1 MYKIAE
7 QRLRRLLNAGDEG
20 LLRGGKKGLEKESLR
35 VTADGQIAQ
44 SPHPASLGSTL
55 THPYITTDYSEA
67 LIELITPP
75 SPDITETTAF
85 LTEIHQYVYQHL
97 QDELLWAAS
106 MPCAVGDDKS
116 IPIADYG
123 SSNVGMM
130 KHVYRR
136 GLEYRYGRRMQAI
149 SGIHFNYSLPEQFWP
164 VFQDEEDDAG
174 SLQEFIGDK
183 YFALIRNFL
192 RFEWLVLYLFGS
204 SPAICK
210 SFLAG
215 RATRFEEFDPSTY
228 YLPYATSLRMSDI
241 GYKNKNQ
248 AVLNIAYN
256 SLDEYVSSLTRAIE
270 TPYPEYEAVGVIR
283 DGQYMQLNT
292 NILQIEN
299 EFYSFV
305 RPKQTTLSGEKP
317 TVALKRRGVQY
328 VEIRALD
335 VGLLDPCGVNDA
347 QLRFLEIFLLFCLL
361 QDSPL
366 IDAQEQRSID
376 YNERTVALRGRE
388 PGLKLQQN
396 NHWRGLAE
404 WLQEIFTQ
412 LQPLSSILDGD
423 DETRPYSG
431 ALAEQ
436 MEKAAAPHDLP
447 SARILSAMR
456 ARELPFA
463 KYAMEVSQAHLEHFR
478 SSSMDEA
485 RTSKLRTLA
494 EESLQKQREIEQS
507 DSLSFAEYLQRYF
520 AQKL

>member
-1 MYKIAE
+1 MYEIAE

-35 VTADGQIAQ
+35 VTVDGAIAQ
-44 SPHPASLGSTL
+44 SPHPEVLGSTL

-67 LIELITPP
+67 LLELITPP
-75 SPDITETTAF
+75 SMDVAGTVAF
-85 LTEIHQYVYQHL
+85 LSEIHQYVYQYL
-97 QDELLWAAS
+97 DDELLWAAS

-116 IPIADYG
+116 IPIALYG
-123 SSNVGMM
+123 TSNVGMM

-149 SGIHFNYSLPEQFWP
+149 SGVHFNYSLAEEFWP

-174 SLQEFIGDK
+174 CLQDFVADK

-192 RFEWLVLYLFGS
+192 RYEWLVLYLFGS
-204 SPAICK
+204 SPAVCK
-210 SFLAG
+210 SFLTG
-215 RATRFEEFDPSTY
+215 SATRFEEFDTSTY

-248 AVLNIAYN
+248 AVLNVAYN

-270 TPYPEYEAVGVIR
+270 TPYPEYEAVGVMR
-283 DGQYMQLNT
+283 DGEYIQLNT

-335 VGLLDPCGVNDA
+335 VGLLDPCGVNDS
-347 QLRFLEIFLLFCLL
+347 QLRFLEALLLFCLL
-361 QDSPL
+361 HDSPL
-366 IDAQEQRSID
+366 IDAQEQRDIE

-388 PGLKLQQN
+388 PDLQ
-396 NHWRGLAE
+396 
-404 WLQEIFTQ
+404 LQENTRARSLVGWMHEILEQ
-412 LQPLSSILDGD
+412 LEPLCGILDGD
-423 DETRPYSG
+423 DTTRPYRR

-436 MEKAAAPHDLP
+436 SEKLADPGLLP
-447 SARILSAMR
+447 SATILSSMR
-456 ARELPFA
+456 ARKLPFA
-463 KYAMEVSQAHLEHFR
+463 KYAMELSQAHLDHFR
-478 SSSMDEA
+478 ALSL
-485 RTSKLRTLA
+485 TSERLA
-494 EESLQKQREIEQS
+494 ELRAIAEQS
-507 DSLSFAEYLQRYF
+507 LDQQRATEAADTLSFPEYLQRYF
-520 AQKL
+520 TQRL

>member
-183 YFALIRNFL
+183 YFALIRNFI

-412 LQPLSSILDGD
+412 LL
-423 DETRPYSG
+423 
-431 ALAEQ
+431 
-436 MEKAAAPHDLP
+436 M
-447 SARILSAMR
+447 
-456 ARELPFA
+456 
-463 KYAMEVSQAHLEHFR
+463 
-478 SSSMDEA
+478 SM
-485 RTSKLRTLA
+485 
-494 EESLQKQREIEQS
+494 
-507 DSLSFAEYLQRYF
+507 
-520 AQKL
+520 